1 MAKAPS
7 AVSGTAKR
15 PLKEPFCEEK
25 WGGSARNWARTAGRL
40 TDSDW
45 EEIMADVNERVRKQ
59 GGVGLSDDGLNS
71 DGMSLGAA
79 EGSGGDPRM
88 SIEL

>member
-1 MAKAPS
+1 MVKALS
-7 AVSGTAKR
+7 AVSGNVKR
-15 PLKEPFCEEK
+15 PPKEPFCEEK
-25 WGGSARNWARTAGRL
+25 WGGSARNWAKTAGRL
-40 TDSDW
+40 TDNDW

-59 GGVGLSDDGLNS
+59 GGVGLSDDGLNN
-71 DGMSLGAA
+71 DGVSLGAT